1 MDWRLPSDPDLPPT
15 VQSVNIISDP
25 GPDNTYGLGDKIVI
39 AVEFDQEVI
48 TKSLPSSWSAAF
60 IDTDFDLQ
68 EIWGTKTAQ
77 SVRGSG
83 TTTLEFEWEVRRPNF
98 STKGVAILANTLRL
112 RNGGCHIRNA
122 SGVDAILTHP
132 GVGPNTGHKVDW
144 RIAGGAANAPAK
156 PKGTLVTTWAALKQ
170 K

>member
-122 SGVDAILTHP
+122 SGLDAILTHP
-132 GVGPNTGHKVDW
+132 GVGPDTGHKVDW

-156 PKGTLVTTWAALKQ
+156 AKGTLVTTWSALKQ